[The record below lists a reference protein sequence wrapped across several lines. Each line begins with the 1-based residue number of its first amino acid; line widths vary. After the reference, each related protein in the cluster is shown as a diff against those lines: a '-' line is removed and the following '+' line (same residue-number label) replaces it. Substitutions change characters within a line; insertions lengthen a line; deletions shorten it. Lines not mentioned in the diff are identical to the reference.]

1 MAVTLTQ
8 IRAFLA
14 VRNAGSV
21 HGAASQLLV
30 SQPSVSAAVASLGR
44 ELGVAL
50 FERHG
55 RGVRLTEPG
64 EAFAPYAA
72 QLLGLLEQGR
82 SAAAEAAHPETSKVR
97 LAAVNTAGEYLI
109 PPLILA
115 CRELHPGINIL
126 LEVGNRA
133 TVFERL
139 ESRRADIGIG
149 GRPPGRGLV
158 GYPLVGN
165 ELVVVARD
173 VVAFARGRV
182 GDQAGHRAA
191 ARRPEPR
198 AGRVG
203 RTGVAHPRVERR
215 DQAGPGRRPWRH
227 ADLAVRGRARA
238 AGGAAVRDRGARHA
252 AQPPVARPVR
262 AVRAGAAGGPGARG
276 VPALDAGTQR
286 HRETSMTHRKIWP
299 FLYAR
304 ASVRFEACSKQ
315 ESASTGRPTG
325 LPVTSRARPRCW
337 PRSG

>member
-14 VRNAGSV
+14 VRHTGSV

-44 ELGVAL
+44 ELGVTL

-72 QLLGLLEQGR
+72 QLLGLLDQGR
-82 SAAAEAAHPETSKVR
+82 SAAREAARPETSKVR

-109 PPLILA
+109 PPLIRA
-115 CRELHPGINIL
+115 FRQVHPGISIL

-158 GYPLVGN
+158 GYPLTGN
-165 ELVVVARD
+165 ELVVV
-173 VVAFARGRV
+173 GREV
-182 GDQAGHRAA
+182 
-191 ARRPEPR
+191 P
-198 AGRVG
+198 
-203 RTGVAHPRVERR
+203 
-215 DQAGPGRRPWRH
+215 
-227 ADLAVRGRARA
+227 ADLAAVPWLLREEGSGTRSATERLLADLNLGPGEFGSPELLTLGSNGAIKQGLAVGLGITLISRFAVARELSEGLLAEIAVPGTPLSRPWHVLLPPALPA
-238 AGGAAVRDRGARHA
+238 AGPDR
-252 AQPPVARPVR
+252 P
-262 AVRAGAAGGPGARG
+262 AVRALGEFLRSAR
-276 VPALDAGTQR
+276 AGTVI
-286 HRETSMTHRKIWP
+286 EK
-299 FLYAR
+299 L
-304 ASVRFEACSKQ
+304 
-315 ESASTGRPTG
+315 
-325 LPVTSRARPRCW
+325 L
-337 PRSG
+337 